1 MSEVLADTQY
11 WNYGGSA
18 DSLFTPPAPRD
29 LFQDS
34 EGLHIGV
41 ETPTND
47 TYAGYYAVSPLSD
60 ATLFHAK
67 ISTPVDTISGDFF
80 QNGLYVQTGDGRIN
94 YVTCVS
100 ITSTAGTSWH
110 VIRTFGD
117 VDEATFFEQLWDDWS
132 ANQPLS
138 RDCTIITNGDN
149 YLKVYLDGIKVY
161 ENNSIDLQM
170 PGPYLYFL
178 EPQNSH
184 PEMLYGIYNDYY
196 TTKGETIN
204 ITDIPLTASRVDVVD
219 ASGNVLATAPVSNS
233 TATLDVGIYHFPLEA
248 TIKVYGENNVEITS
262 GNASIF
268 GGDIYAVKLHFKI

>member
-1 MSEVLADTQY
+1 M
-11 WNYGGSA
+11 
-18 DSLFTPPAPRD
+18 
-29 LFQDS
+29 
-34 EGLHIGV
+34 
-41 ETPTND
+41 
-47 TYAGYYAVSPLSD
+47 
-60 ATLFHAK
+60 
-67 ISTPVDTISGDFF
+67 
-80 QNGLYVQTGDGRIN
+80 
-94 YVTCVS
+94 
-100 ITSTAGTSWH
+100 
-110 VIRTFGD
+110 
-117 VDEATFFEQLWDDWS
+117 S

-184 PEMLYGIYNDYY
+184 AEMLYGIYNDYY